1 MPTIKTKKEMNLP
14 ELIEWAAKNKV
25 ANQIF
30 RADKQLMNIQFDN
43 HGDFKTYGFTSIDT
57 TFTVETEEPITEDTV
72 LDAVVIVRRQI
83 SPYGGEST
91 HVCRKGNVSINQV
104 LSLQPNNSQFVYLE
118 IHLMKND
125 RIDQLIW
132 TKEKGLVE

>member
-1 MPTIKTKKEMNLP
+1 MPTIKKIVRMNLP
-14 ELIEWAAKNKV
+14 ELIEWGWKNDIKKATYRSENGLSV
-25 ANQIF
+25 NFSFDGKAVIGYAF
-30 RADKQLMNIQFDN
+30 SKAD
-43 HGDFKTYGFTSIDT
+43 
-57 TFTVETEEPITEDTV
+57 TFTVEVEEPITEDTV
-72 LDAVVIVRRQI
+72 LGAVVIVRKQI
-83 SPYGGEST
+83 SPYDREST

-104 LSLQPNNSQFVYLE
+104 LSLQPNNSRFVYLE